1 MQQCTQYCIAFLAL
15 ANLQGSGSGNDNSN
29 GNDNIGIHNGLNNTG
44 EQKDKTS
51 CWKAS
56 LGVFAYILK

>member
-44 EQKDKTS
+44 E
-51 CWKAS
+51 
-56 LGVFAYILK
+56 